1 MDLAA
6 RKRPSDLL
14 EYGVIA
20 TLMWRSSV
28 SNRAVGRNR
37 NRECALLHCSVNGFF
52 TMQVRALPVLS
63 GGLGLMDVCSFFRAD
78 VTGG

>member
-1 MDLAA
+1 LAA

-28 SNRAVGRNR
+28 SNRAVSRGQRYGAVIA
-37 NRECALLHCSVNGFF
+37 AL
-52 TMQVRALPVLS
+52 QRK
-63 GGLGLMDVCSFFRAD
+63 
-78 VTGG
+78 